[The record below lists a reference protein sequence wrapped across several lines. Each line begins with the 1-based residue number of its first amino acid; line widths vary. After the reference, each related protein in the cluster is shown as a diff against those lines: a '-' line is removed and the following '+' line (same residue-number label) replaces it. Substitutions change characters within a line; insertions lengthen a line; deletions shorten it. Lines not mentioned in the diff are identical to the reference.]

1 MMIVGGHSKHKEPS
15 LLNANAL
22 ELEHKRFKYGSLMT
36 QTSKFMQLLFPATF
50 SFQGSPP
57 HFTLLVLVK
66 QLIQLPHPLLLYTPD
81 TGQ

>member
-36 QTSKFMQLLFPATF
+36 QTSKFMQLLF
-50 SFQGSPP
+50 SRN
-57 HFTLLVLVK
+57 LLIPGFAPSLHS
-66 QLIQLPHPLLLYTPD
+66 L
-81 TGQ
+81 GAC